1 MADVVYKATLDDKE
15 VLEALRRIEKK
26 IDQTA
31 KNGQKSFDGV
41 GGGAGKAGLAIGAMS
56 GLVSSLT
63 TALINLGVQAA
74 EAFANIVVS
83 SVKAAA
89 ETEQITIALTSIFEG
104 NKEAAEAFIGTM
116 DTLAAKLGANQ
127 AEIRMIGKSI
137 LPDVGDIDTV
147 SKLLE
152 NRS

>member
-83 SVKAAA
+83 
-89 ETEQITIALTSIFEG
+89 
-104 NKEAAEAFIGTM
+104 
-116 DTLAAKLGANQ
+116 
-127 AEIRMIGKSI
+127 
-137 LPDVGDIDTV
+137 
-147 SKLLE
+147 
-152 NRS
+152 